1 MAIDSSLMTL
11 TADQLAALP
20 NDPSVPNP
28 LPFALG
34 TLYTF
39 QQAGVVLPTHN
50 HTDANVHCTVVLNGQ
65 FTVERSSAGVSTV
78 SAGDIIDF
86 QANDPHS
93 FTCVTP
99 GQILNLIKAG
109 TSVATLRT
117 AIAEATAAL
126 QAVSTTLS
134 GLPALVTDAQTDLAS
149 LTAAAGG

>member
-11 TADQLAALP
+11 TAEQIAALP

-50 HTDANVHCTVVLNGQ
+50 HTDANVHCTVVLSGQ
-65 FTVERSSAGVSTV
+65 FTVERASSGTSTV
-78 SAGDIIDF
+78 IAGAIINF

-93 FTCVTP
+93 FTCVAP
-99 GQILNLIKAG
+99 GEILNLIKAG
-109 TSVATLRT
+109 ICLPTLRT
-117 AIAEATAAL
+117 AVADVTAAL
-126 QAVSTTLS
+126 QTANIALS
-134 GLPALVTDAQTDLAS
+134 GLPALMTAAQTDLAL
-149 LTAAAGG
+149 LTAAASG